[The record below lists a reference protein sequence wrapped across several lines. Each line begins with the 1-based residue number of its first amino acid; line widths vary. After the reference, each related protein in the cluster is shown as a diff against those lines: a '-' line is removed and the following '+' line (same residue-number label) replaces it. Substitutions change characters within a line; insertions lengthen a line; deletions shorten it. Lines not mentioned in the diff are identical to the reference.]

1 MPPSVPAMHPCRS
14 DAAGYYEKVS
24 RCVGNLKRDVY
35 GSFPVACNLDVLR
48 LLIGST
54 PDRMEAIVRFA

>member
-1 MPPSVPAMHPCRS
+1 MRPCRS